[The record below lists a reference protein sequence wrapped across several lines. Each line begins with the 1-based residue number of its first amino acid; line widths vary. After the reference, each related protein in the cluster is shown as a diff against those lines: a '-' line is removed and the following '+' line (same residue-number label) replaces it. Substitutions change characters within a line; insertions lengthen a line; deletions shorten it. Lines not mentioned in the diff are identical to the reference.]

1 MVVDAGQAETDL
13 AAGTLRCPRC
23 AGGRLRPWSWA
34 AERLVRRLDGTTA
47 RVRPRRA
54 RCRSCRVTQVLLP
67 GWCLPRRAD
76 AGGGVGAPFVA
87 HASGAGSRAIAADLR
102 RPQAPVRRWLRAV
115 GGRRT
120 EWLRIRGVQAA
131 ARLNR
136 ETLTGLVWQ
145 PRPTA
150 LAHALNALGAAAL
163 AYHRWLYPRAP
174 AWTLVIVITGRPR

>member
-1 MVVDAGQAETDL
+1 MIMVVDAGQAETDL

-76 AGGGVGAPFVA
+76 AADVVGTALLA
-87 HASGAGSRAIAADLR
+87 HASGAGYRTIAAKLG
-102 RPQAPVRRWLRAV
+102 RPPATVRRWLRAA
-115 GGRRT
+115 GG
-120 EWLRIRGVQAA
+120 Q
-131 ARLNR
+131 
-136 ETLTGLVWQ
+136 
-145 PRPTA
+145 
-150 LAHALNALGAAAL
+150 
-163 AYHRWLYPRAP
+163 RAP
-174 AWTLVIVITGRPR
+174 AR